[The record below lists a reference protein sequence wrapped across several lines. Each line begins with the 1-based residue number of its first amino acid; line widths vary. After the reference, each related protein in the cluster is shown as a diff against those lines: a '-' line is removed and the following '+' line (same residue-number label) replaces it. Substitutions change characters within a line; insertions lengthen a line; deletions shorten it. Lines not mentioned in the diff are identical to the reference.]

1 MAASKPASITAL
13 VGAGAFDA
21 VFKQG
26 QRHRSARF
34 ALHYLQVNRGQGAM
48 ELAGAKA
55 ASPLQIG
62 FIIPK
67 RLAKRAARRNQIRR
81 IWRECL
87 QEAVRLGGLR
97 GQVVVR
103 LVQGFAPLEFKS
115 SASTWLAGAVR
126 QEALTLL
133 GRVAA
138 MQDATN
144 TSRNAT
150 EA

>member
-1 MAASKPASITAL
+1 MES
-13 VGAGAFDA
+13 VG
-21 VFKQG
+21 
-26 QRHRSARF
+26 
-34 ALHYLQVNRGQGAM
+34 VN
-48 ELAGAKA
+48 A

-81 IWRECL
+81 VWRECL
-87 QEAVRLGGLR
+87 QQAVRAGGLR

-103 LVQGFAPLEFKS
+103 MVQGFAPLEFKS
-115 SASTWLAGAVR
+115 CASTWLAGVVR
-126 QEALTLL
+126 QEAITLL

-138 MQDATN
+138 MHDTTN
-144 TSRNAT
+144 ASHNAT

>member
-1 MAASKPASITAL
+1 
-13 VGAGAFDA
+13 
-21 VFKQG
+21 
-26 QRHRSARF
+26 
-34 ALHYLQVNRGQGAM
+34 M

-115 SASTWLAGAVR
+115 SASIWLAGAVR